1 MVLVTRH
8 PQQTH
13 GVEQYHFQSSW
24 LIRKDYAQA
33 MFIRSVPD
41 DHFTLLINMHIA
53 ALKTHFQLCPIQS

>member
-24 LIRKDYAQA
+24 LIRTDYTQA

-41 DHFTLLINMHIA
+41 DHFTLLINMPIA
-53 ALKTHFQLCPIQS
+53 ALKTHLQLCPIQS

>member
-41 DHFTLLINMHIA
+41 DHFTLLINMHIP